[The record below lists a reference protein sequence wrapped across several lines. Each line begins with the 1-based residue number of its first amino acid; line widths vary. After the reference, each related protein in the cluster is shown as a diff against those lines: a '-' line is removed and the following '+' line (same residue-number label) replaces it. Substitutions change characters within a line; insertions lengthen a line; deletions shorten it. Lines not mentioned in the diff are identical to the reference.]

1 MQTCSVPASHR
12 ISGLMLDPRACIPAR
27 PNSLWRSNT
36 AIQRQF
42 HNFSPCRQPHTTH
55 CLNSARGVCMSFDI
69 KHGQLPHSQISAH
82 HRILPS
88 VINATGKQLRPRT
101 THNSS
106 TSYEQ
111 CVSPASPGSA
121 LPTRHPSRTPHR
133 QRIQCLQQVESTC
146 QRPDRVHNMS
156 RHTGISSCDPA
167 ALNPRITSPKS
178 RHVHAVDAH
187 NILYLCNTSI
197 TCHRQ
202 ASQQYTVAL
211 LQHLS

>member
-1 MQTCSVPASHR
+1 
-12 ISGLMLDPRACIPAR
+12 
-27 PNSLWRSNT
+27 
-36 AIQRQF
+36 
-42 HNFSPCRQPHTTH
+42 
-55 CLNSARGVCMSFDI
+55 MSFDI
-69 KHGQLPHSQISAH
+69 KHEQLPHSQISAH

-111 CVSPASPGSA
+111 CVSPTSSGSA

-187 NILYLCNTSI
+187 NILTCAMLLLLATAKHHSNIQLRCSDTFPDKRTSN
-197 TCHRQ
+197 CRQ
-202 ASQQYTVAL
+202 AWPRNQLSHSSAPGSQQNVSSDPAR
-211 LQHLS
+211 S